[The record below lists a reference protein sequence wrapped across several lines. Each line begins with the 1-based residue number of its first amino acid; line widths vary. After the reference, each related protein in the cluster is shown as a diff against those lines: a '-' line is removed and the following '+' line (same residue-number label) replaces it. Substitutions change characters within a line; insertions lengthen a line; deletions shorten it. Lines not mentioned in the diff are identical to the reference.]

1 VSKTKA
7 LIAGTLSIFVFAG
20 IAFATNIDNALRILK
35 GGVTIGATGTA
46 LSDSYAASAT
56 IDFASTTVGAV
67 DSSSITVTGAAAN
80 DVCVVGPPS
89 SLTANA
95 AFSCYVDASNSVKVR
110 FTPLAASVGTITL
123 TSASPSTGT
132 ATVLASSVCLCTN
145 QTTQANPVS
154 CSVSSTTLTATGP
167 NTVTD
172 VISYSCRAPVDPASG
187 TYAVRVFDP

>member
-56 IDFASTTVGAV
+56 IDFASTAVGTV

-80 DVCVVGPPS
+80 DVCVVGPPAS
-89 SLTANA
+89 ATANA
-95 AFSCYVDASNSVKVR
+95 AFSCYVDAANSVKVR
-110 FTPLAASVGTITL
+110 FAPKGHNSGSITL
-123 TSASPSTGT
+123 TSGTPSTGT
-132 ATVLASSVCLCTN
+132 ATVLSGAKCTCTDSTAASAIMC
-145 QTTQANPVS
+145 AVS
-154 CSVSSTTLTATGP
+154 GTTLTATGP

-172 VISYSCRAPVDPASG
+172 VINYFCAAAVDPASG